1 MTNDQIKEIAL
12 ANGFRLKE
20 QPDGTQDL
28 NPYVYE
34 FAKKIKAVIDDEI
47 QEHQDCIDSLSG
59 VPDSVKEYALDS
71 IKDLHG
77 KLSESSEVASD

>member
-12 ANGFRLKE
+12 ASGFKLKE

-34 FAKKIKAVIDDEI
+34 FALKLIKAVIDDEI

-71 IKDLHG
+71 IKDLQG
-77 KLSESSEVASD
+77 KLSER